1 MDYILWID
9 EHKDEIVKS
18 VQDIVRIKSVEED
31 AVTLE
36 NGEFL
41 PFGKGVHEA
50 YQDLLSLG
58 NEMGFETANFDNYG
72 GHIDFK
78 AEEPRALTFGIAAHL
93 DVVPEGKG
101 WTKHEPYSADIDDG
115 FIYGRGTTD
124 DKGPL
129 IANLYAMKAIKECG
143 IKPKK
148 NIRLILGLDEETNQ
162 IGMEYYLEKAG
173 APDFGITPDGDF
185 PLINGEMGILNFSL
199 ALKLSKNNNKNGII
213 LKKLNSGLA
222 PNIVPDYARAV
233 IMSDNKDDY
242 NLIREKAKNYKEQ
255 NENEVK
261 ITRTGKPLVIETKG
275 KSAHGA
281 KPYEGLNA
289 ISIMLDFLGKI
300 EFAQDEIN
308 DFISFYNEHIGFNL
322 YGEDMGIGFSDEVS
336 GNLIFNVGMAE
347 FNEDIASI
355 VVNLRYP
362 VSTLG
367 ADVIEGIQSRL
378 KGTKIGFIKQY
389 YDDPIYIEEDEVFVK
404 KLMEAYIE
412 ETGDRVNKPIVA
424 SAGTYAKKIDRMLAY
439 GALFPN
445 DEDRMHQGDERLN
458 IDKLIRYTKIYAR
471 AIYKLTC
478 E

>member
-1 MDYILWID
+1 
-9 EHKDEIVKS
+9 
-18 VQDIVRIKSVEED
+18 
-31 AVTLE
+31 
-36 NGEFL
+36 
-41 PFGKGVHEA
+41 
-50 YQDLLSLG
+50 
-58 NEMGFETANFDNYG
+58 
-72 GHIDFK
+72 
-78 AEEPRALTFGIAAHL
+78 
-93 DVVPEGKG
+93 
-101 WTKHEPYSADIDDG
+101 
-115 FIYGRGTTD
+115 
-124 DKGPL
+124 
-129 IANLYAMKAIKECG
+129 
-143 IKPKK
+143 
-148 NIRLILGLDEETNQ
+148 
-162 IGMEYYLEKAG
+162 
-173 APDFGITPDGDF
+173 
-185 PLINGEMGILNFSL
+185 
-199 ALKLSKNNNKNGII
+199 
-213 LKKLNSGLA
+213 
-222 PNIVPDYARAV
+222 
-233 IMSDNKDDY
+233 MSDNKDDY

-261 ITRTGKPLVIETKG
+261 ITRAGKSLVVETKG

-362 VSTLG
+362 VSTAG
-367 ADVIEGIQSRL
+367 ADVIEGIQERL
-378 KGTKIGFIKQY
+378 KGTNIGFIKQY